1 MLGEKLLDKEIGE
14 LMVSFLLNA
23 ELVRPRVLPIAPALM
38 ELVKLCD
45 VLVIEFTTT
54 FTDNTQVPPEPAAP
68 PIVPPVRVREVAPGL
83 GENVPFTAPVPVQLT
98 LAAGVEATTMPMGR
112 VSTNVVSGIVVPLL
126 DGLVS
131 VMFSVTGSPTSPGE
145 GENDLLPVGGLS
157 PRTDNAQVPPEP
169 VAPPIVPPV
178 RVRDVSPGLGE
189 NVPFTAPV
197 PVQLT
202 LAAGVGATIMP
213 RGRVSTNVVSG
224 IVVPLLDGLVSV
236 IVSVTGSPT
245 SPGEG
250 ENDLLPVGGL
260 RAFTPNVA
268 LAGVVLVT
276 VMTFSVA

>member
-1 MLGEKLLDKEIGE
+1 MVGGFVVRLPTVRPLGKLSVRLLIVSGVTELALVMVICRTLFWPTPTVLGEKLLDNEIGE
-14 LMVSFLLNA
+14 LMVSFWLNA

-38 ELVKLCD
+38 ELVKLCE

-54 FTDNTQVPPEPAAP
+54 FTDNTQVPPEP
-68 PIVPPVRVREVAPGL
+68 
-83 GENVPFTAPVPVQLT
+83 
-98 LAAGVEATTMPMGR
+98 
-112 VSTNVVSGIVVPLL
+112 
-126 DGLVS
+126 
-131 VMFSVTGSPTSPGE
+131 
-145 GENDLLPVGGLS
+145 
-157 PRTDNAQVPPEP
+157 

-178 RVRDVSPGLGE
+178 RVRDVFPGLGE

-202 LAAGVGATIMP
+202 LAAGVGATTMP
-213 RGRVSTNVVSG
+213 MGRVSTNVVNG

-236 IVSVTGSPT
+236 MVSVTGSPT

-260 RAFTPNVA
+260 RPSTDNVA
-268 LAGVVLVT
+268 LASVVLVT